1 MSFTIKPNFSY
12 EVSNTYVTDS
22 GETRIN
28 VSLNSTDFVEVDG
41 NFVNTTITVA
51 LFNFGI
57 GSKSFEDVNVEELL
71 IDAVPQYFI
80 QTIDANT
87 APVSNT

>member
-1 MSFTIKPNFSY
+1 MPFKIKPNFSY
-12 EVSNTYVTDS
+12 EISNNYVTDS

-28 VSLNSTDFVEVDG
+28 VSLNSTDSVEVDG

-51 LFNFGI
+51 LFNFGV
-57 GSKSFEDVNVEELL
+57 GSKAFEDVNVEELL

-80 QTIDANT
+80 ETV